1 MSFAGVLLS
10 SSSFWG
16 RLFLVRV
23 LLFFHG
29 GDGTRLRR
37 REARKYHVSR
47 TATIVRAGRE

>member
-1 MSFAGVLLS
+1 MSFAEVVLS
-10 SSSFWG
+10 FSSFWG

-23 LLFFHG
+23 LMFFHG
-29 GDGTRLRR
+29 GDGRRLRR

>member
-1 MSFAGVLLS
+1 MSFAGVVLS
-10 SSSFWG
+10 SRFWG

-23 LLFFHG
+23 LLLFFHG
-29 GDGTRLRR
+29 GDGRRLRW

>member
-1 MSFAGVLLS
+1 MSFAGVVLF
-10 SSSFWG
+10 SSSFRG
-16 RLFLVRV
+16 RSFLVRV

-29 GDGTRLRR
+29 GDGRRLRW